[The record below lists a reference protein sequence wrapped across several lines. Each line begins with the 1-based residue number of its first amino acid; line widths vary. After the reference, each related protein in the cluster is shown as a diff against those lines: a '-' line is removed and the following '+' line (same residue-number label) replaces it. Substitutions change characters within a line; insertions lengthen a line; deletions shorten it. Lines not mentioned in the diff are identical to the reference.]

1 MQYFA
6 DVLLPLALGKPY
18 TYAVTSED
26 YATLAPGFRVAVSFG
41 KSKVYSAVVVKLHD
55 QAPQRY
61 TPKFIELILEK
72 SPSVTPK
79 QLEFWYWLSDYY
91 QSKLGDILR
100 AALPATFLLESETI
114 VIKKDISEAEK
125 STLSDDAFLVYEA
138 LEVKALSIKEI
149 IEILGKKSVL
159 GLLQDL
165 FSKGVVDIHQKL
177 SEKYKPKL
185 VRYVRLS
192 QTILETHKLEEVF
205 EALKNAPKQK
215 QLLMGIFDQNPKG
228 DEWKKSKDLLDKSNS
243 TPAALRTLISKG
255 IMEEQ
260 SFREDRLLYDF
271 KKQDQKRALSDAQ
284 QIALNEINNTFEE
297 KSVVLFQGVTGSGK
311 TEVYIE
317 LIAQAITKGKQVLYL
332 LPEISLT
339 PQMVQ
344 RLQARFGSEVTVY
357 NSLFM
362 SGLKSGITSLKTIP
376 TLKS

>member
-215 QLLMGIFDQNPKG
+215 QLLIGIFDQNPKG

-311 TEVYIE
+311 TEVYI
-317 LIAQAITKGKQVLYL
+317 
-332 LPEISLT
+332 
-339 PQMVQ
+339 
-344 RLQARFGSEVTVY
+344 
-357 NSLFM
+357 
-362 SGLKSGITSLKTIP
+362 
-376 TLKS
+376 

>member
-311 TEVYIE
+311 TEVYI
-317 LIAQAITKGKQVLYL
+317 
-332 LPEISLT
+332 
-339 PQMVQ
+339 
-344 RLQARFGSEVTVY
+344 
-357 NSLFM
+357 
-362 SGLKSGITSLKTIP
+362 
-376 TLKS
+376 